1 VNNVTRLER
10 RDGSV
15 LGEELLVLVIGKL
28 SLDSS
33 SHDFVTP
40 PAPCQPIYMD
50 QAMRTLLLV
59 VMPLMDDVGP
69 EG

>member
-1 VNNVTRLER
+1 
-10 RDGSV
+10 
-15 LGEELLVLVIGKL
+15 VLVIGKL

-40 PAPCQPIYMD
+40 PAPCQPLCMD